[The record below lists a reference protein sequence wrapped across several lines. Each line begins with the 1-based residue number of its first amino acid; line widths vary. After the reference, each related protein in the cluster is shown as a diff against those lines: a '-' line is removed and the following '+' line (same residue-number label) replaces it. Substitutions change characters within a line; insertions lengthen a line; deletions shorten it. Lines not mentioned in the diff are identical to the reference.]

1 MRTSHFDDVVLTR
14 PYDDINDVIVTIIA
28 TGEAVTLVNLTDGN
42 NTGVDYIDFAD
53 GTSIFA
59 SKAEIGPI
67 ATIVGTDGD
76 DVINGSNSIYDVID
90 CGLGDDVIN
99 GGDWDD
105 TYIWRMGDGN
115 DRIIDPEWAGGSDR
129 VIFEDVNFDDVVFT
143 RSYNRINDMI
153 VTVIAT
159 GEMVTLVNIAK
170 PLNEGVD
177 YIDFADGTSI
187 YASLSEIERIATVI
201 GEDSQYTYA
210 VGDGDVTITDENG
223 VSFDVLTIDPTVMPD
238 AVAVR
243 GQGQDLV
250 IDIQQTGSAITV
262 KNNFDESDHYNV
274 DRIEF
279 GDGTIWTDADI
290 RLMAIAPNDGDQHLI
305 GYNTDDVMVG
315 GLGNDRLDGGLGDD
329 TYLFSAGDG
338 QDEIFDVGGTDSLVF
353 GAGIT
358 ADTLFLSRTDI
369 DNRDLT
375 IDLAGG
381 DRVTVHS
388 QFIGDSFVEQIEFA
402 DGTVWDMS
410 AFRIGT
416 AGADTLVGDDGDN
429 VFIGSGA
436 GADTWTGG
444 LGRDTF
450 VMQTA
455 SEAGDTITDFETG
468 ANGDLIDVK
477 RLLSEAGYDGTDPFL
492 DGYLRK
498 TQEADDTLVEFD
510 ADGGGD
516 AFATLFVLTG
526 IQVGDIHE
534 DQLLA

>member
-1 MRTSHFDDVVLTR
+1 M
-14 PYDDINDVIVTIIA
+14 
-28 TGEAVTLVNLTDGN
+28 
-42 NTGVDYIDFAD
+42 
-53 GTSIFA
+53 
-59 SKAEIGPI
+59 
-67 ATIVGTDGD
+67 
-76 DVINGSNSIYDVID
+76 ID

-105 TYIWRMGDGN
+105 TYIWSIGDGN
-115 DRIIDPEWAGGSDR
+115 DRIIDPEWAGGADR
-129 VIFEDVNFDDVVFT
+129 LVLEGLNRGDVTFT
-143 RSYNRINDMI
+143 RPYNRINDMI
-153 VTVIAT
+153 VTVTAT

-187 YASLSEIERIATVI
+187 YASLSEIERIATVV
-201 GEDSQYTYA
+201 GEDSQYTYT

-223 VSFDVLTIDPTVMPD
+223 VSVDVLTLDPTITPD

-243 GQGQDLV
+243 SQGQDLV
-250 IDIQQTGSAITV
+250 IDIQQTGSTITV
-262 KNNFDESDHYNV
+262 KNNFSEDDHYNI

-279 GDGTIWTDADI
+279 GDGTAWTDADI
-290 RLMAIAPNDGDQHLI
+290 RLMAIAPDDTDQHLI
-305 GYNTDDVMVG
+305 GYSTDDVMAG
-315 GLGNDRLDGGLGDD
+315 GLGNDRLDGGLGND
-329 TYLFSAGDG
+329 TYLFNPGDG
-338 QDEIFDVGGTDSLVF
+338 QDEIHDIGGTDSLVF
-353 GAGIT
+353 GAGIL
-358 ADTLFLSRTDI
+358 ADTLIVSRADTN
-369 DNRDLT
+369 NRDLI
-375 IDLAGG
+375 IDLANG

-388 QFIGDSFVEQIEFA
+388 QFIGGSFVEQIEFA

-410 AFRIGT
+410 AFWIGT

-450 VMQTA
+450 VMQAA
-455 SEAGDTITDFETG
+455 SEAGDTIIDFETG

-477 RLLSEAGYDGTDPFL
+477 RLLSEAGYAGTDPFL

-498 TQEADDTLVEFD
+498 TQEADDALVEFD

-516 AFATLFVLTG
+516 AFTTLFVLTG